1 MTLTGQ
7 QCFKFVNDCVEINPK
22 TMKKPRGYTGLYGF
36 HKYWGK
42 KPYEP
47 IAYIIEQLTE
57 KGQLVVDPFVGSGIT
72 ARESILR
79 SRYFIGYDINSI
91 ATELTKLLIHT
102 PCVEELKKAHKQIV
116 LKTKEKIF
124 ESYLLKDETKIATH
138 YLWEG
143 DVITSVWIINGKKR
157 NELKP
162 TVSDITLSASFV
174 DYKSHRVRPPRFFTN
189 SRINSETSL
198 TLSDIM
204 TGRAQRNLDILIDA
218 INECS
223 SEIRPALKLCLT
235 AASGQM
241 TKMVFAVTGR
251 GKMNGEKA
259 SKTEVGSWVIG
270 YWRPKTHFEVNVW
283 NCFERRLKRLISI
296 LKYGDPLSSTI
307 VAKDI
312 GEVLTGSAHAYL
324 KRGDCRK
331 LMSEIP
337 ENSAHLVI
345 TDPPHSDR
353 VPYLELSEFWNSI
366 LGYKS
371 DFSREIVISNAK
383 ERQKTKTSYSKA
395 MVDFFNGVPRILKKD
410 GYLVVLFNT
419 SKTEE
424 WNIFKPWFLA
434 RDSESNLPLRYLGHF
449 PCSYSA
455 GSVVQDNRKG
465 SLKSDYGLVFDRS
478 DKKTQVE
485 KHILAL
491 SKISGWSTEPPSLF
505 KGDKI

>member
-1 MTLTGQ
+1 MAVAGQ
-7 QCFKFVNDCVEINPK
+7 QCFKFINDCDEINPK
-22 TMKKPRGYTGLYGF
+22 QMNKPRGYSGLYGF

-57 KGQLVVDPFVGSGIT
+57 KGQLVVDPFVGSGIA
-72 ARESILR
+72 ARESVFR
-79 SRYFIGYDINSI
+79 SRYFIGYDINPI
-91 ATELTKLLIHT
+91 ATELSKLLIH
-102 PCVEELKKAHKQIV
+102 PPYVEKLIKAHKQIEMT
-116 LKTKEKIF
+116 TKENIF
-124 ESYLLKDETKIATH
+124 KSYLLKDGIKVATH
-138 YLWEG
+138 YLWKG
-143 DVITSVWIINGKKR
+143 DVITSVWIVNRKKR

-162 TVSDITLSASFV
+162 TDIDIALSASFS
-174 DYKSHRVRPPRFFTN
+174 DYKSKHVRPPRFFTN
-189 SRINSETSL
+189 SRINSNTSL

-218 INECS
+218 INECP

-251 GKMNGEKA
+251 GKTSGKKA

-270 YWRPKTHFEVNVW
+270 FWRPKTHFEVNVW
-283 NCFERRLKRLISI
+283 DCFERRLKRLISI
-296 LKYGDPLSSTI
+296 LKNGDPLSSTI
-307 VAKDI
+307 LAKNIVD
-312 GEVLTGSAHAYL
+312 VLTGSAHAYL

-337 ENSAHLVI
+337 ENSTHLVI
-345 TDPPHSDR
+345 TDPPHGDR

-395 MVDFFNGVPRILKKD
+395 MVDFFNCVSRILTKD

-419 SKTEE
+419 SKAEE
-424 WNIFKPWFLA
+424 WDIFKPWFLA
-434 RDSESNLPLRYLGHF
+434 RDSKNKLPLRYLGHF
-449 PCSYSA
+449 SCSYSA

-465 SLKSDYGLVFDRS
+465 SLKSDYGLVFDKS
-478 DKKTQVE
+478 DKKTQLE
-485 KHILAL
+485 KHMLAL
-491 SKISGWSTEPPSLF
+491 SKISGWSTEPPALF
-505 KGDKI
+505 KEDKT